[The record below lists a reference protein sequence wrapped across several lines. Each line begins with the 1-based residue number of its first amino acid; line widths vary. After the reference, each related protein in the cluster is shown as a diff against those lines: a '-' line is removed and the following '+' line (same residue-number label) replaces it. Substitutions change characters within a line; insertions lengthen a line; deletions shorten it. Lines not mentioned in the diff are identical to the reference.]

1 MSEKELKK
9 IVKDWLKKEWPE
21 FKADHSEG
29 HDEEWDDEGGLNN
42 FQEVMSGFL
51 SDMVEEVVEEIM
63 PF

>member
-21 FKADHSEG
+21 FKDLN
-29 HDEEWDDEGGLNN
+29 HDEEWDDESGLDN

-51 SDMVEEVVEEIM
+51 SDMVEEVVEGIEKEL
-63 PF
+63 